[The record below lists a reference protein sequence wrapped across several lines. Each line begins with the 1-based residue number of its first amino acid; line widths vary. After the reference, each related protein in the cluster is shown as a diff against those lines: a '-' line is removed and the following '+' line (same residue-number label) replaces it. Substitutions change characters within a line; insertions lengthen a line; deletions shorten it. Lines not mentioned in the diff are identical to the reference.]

1 MPRRAIIGAF
11 LKTHIVPVV
20 SLTIASISLFVV
32 PTTTS
37 TKGIVWWEAIDW
49 KTLNLLFCLMFVI
62 AGLRECN
69 LFRTLA
75 SHLLKGMKTFRALAI
90 TLVMFTFF
98 LSMLITND
106 VALIAMVP
114 FSLYILAK
122 LHMQHQALRLTILQ
136 TLAAN
141 LGSMAT
147 PIGNPQNL
155 FLYTFY
161 HIGTLDFFKV
171 MGPITCAGAL
181 LLLLLTWIGRNEPL
195 TQHVDP
201 HHLPHLTHP
210 RKVIILLTL
219 FILCLTSVFRLIPHI
234 LLFGIVFPIG
244 LCFYRKTLQKVDY
257 GLLLTFVAFFIFSH
271 NIACISTLEQ
281 YLQQLLVTMPQTTAI
296 FTSQVLS
303 NVPAAILLANF
314 TEAWQPLLL
323 GVDIGGFGTLIASLA
338 SLISF
343 TFYLKTDNA
352 KPWKY
357 LGVFTL
363 LNLLFLFTLIAL
375 SWLLF

>member
-1 MPRRAIIGAF
+1 MPRWATIRSF
-11 LKTHIVPVV
+11 LRTHIVPVV
-20 SLTIASISLFVV
+20 SLTIAFLSLFIV

-37 TKGIVWWEAIDW
+37 NKGIVWWEAIDL

-75 SHLLKGMKTFRALAI
+75 SHLLKGMQHFRALAI

-106 VALIAMVP
+106 VALLAMVP
-114 FSLYILAK
+114 FSLYILTK
-122 LHMQHQALRLTILQ
+122 LQLQHHALRLTILQ

-161 HIGTLDFFKV
+161 HIETLDFFMV
-171 MGPITCAGAL
+171 MGPITSVGAL
-181 LLLLLTWIGRNEPL
+181 LLLGLTWMGKNEPL
-195 TQHVDP
+195 MQHVDP
-201 HHLPHLTHP
+201 NHLPHLTHP
-210 RKVIILLTL
+210 RKVIILLIL
-219 FILCLTSVFRLIPHI
+219 FILCLISVFRLIPHAI
-234 LLFGIVFPIG
+234 LFSIVFPIG

-271 NIACISTLEQ
+271 NIGCIPALEQ
-281 YLQQLLVTMPQTTAI
+281 LLHRLLIVAPQTTTI
-296 FTSQVLS
+296 LTSQVLS

-323 GVDIGGFGTLIASLA
+323 GVNIGGFGTLIASLA

-343 TFYLKTDNA
+343 NFYLKTEA
-352 KPWKY
+352 PHPWRY
-357 LGVFTL
+357 LFYFTL
-363 LNLLFLFTLIAL
+363 SNLLFLISLVLL
-375 SWLLF
+375 SCIL

>member
-1 MPRRAIIGAF
+1 MSRWAIVYSS

-20 SLTIASISLFVV
+20 SLAIATISFLIV

-37 TKGIVWWEAIDW
+37 REGITWWEAIDLQ
-49 KTLNLLFCLMFVI
+49 TLNLLFCLMFVI

-75 SHLLKGMKTFRALAI
+75 SHLLKGMRHFRALAL
-90 TLVMFTFF
+90 TLVLFTFF

-106 VALIAMVP
+106 VALLAMVP
-114 FSLYILAK
+114 FSLYVLTK
-122 LHMQHQALRLTILQ
+122 LQLQHHALRLTILQ

-161 HIGTLDFFKV
+161 HIGTLDFFMV
-171 MGPITCAGAL
+171 MGPITFVGAL
-181 LLLLLTWIGRNEPL
+181 LLLGLTWVGKNEPL
-195 TQHVDP
+195 TQPVDS
-201 HHLPHLTHP
+201 HHLPRLTHP
-210 RKVIILLTL
+210 RKVLVLLTL
-219 FILCLTSVFRLIPHI
+219 FTLCLISVFRLIPHT
-234 LLFGIVFPIG
+234 LLFGLVFPCG

-271 NIACISTLEQ
+271 NIGCIPALESL
-281 YLQQLLVTMPQTTAI
+281 LQQLLIIAPQTTAI
-296 FTSQVLS
+296 LTSQILS

-314 TEAWQPLLL
+314 TEHWQPLLL

-343 TFYLKTDNA
+343 NFYLKTEA
-352 KPWKY
+352 PHPWRY
-357 LGVFTL
+357 LFFFTL
-363 LNLLFLFTLIAL
+363 TNVLFLSVLIGL
-375 SWLLF
+375 SSLL